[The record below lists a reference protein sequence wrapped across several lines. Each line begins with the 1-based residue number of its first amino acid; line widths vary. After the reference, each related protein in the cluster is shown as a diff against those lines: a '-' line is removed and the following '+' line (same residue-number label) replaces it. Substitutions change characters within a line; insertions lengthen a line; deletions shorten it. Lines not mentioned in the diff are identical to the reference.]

1 MILLPVAVE
10 PVKAIMS
17 TIGLEVS
24 SSPTSPCP
32 VMTLSTPG
40 GIPASSA
47 AWAMTNASS
56 GVHGWGLSTTVQPAA
71 SAGATF
77 TTLSMNGK
85 LNGVMAPTTPTG
97 SRNSADPDIPFGPAV
112 GAPASTHS
120 NTCSIRMALERNI
133 PMEPPAWT

>member
-1 MILLPVAVE
+1 
-10 PVKAIMS
+10 
-17 TIGLEVS
+17 
-24 SSPTSPCP
+24 
-32 VMTLSTPG
+32 MTLSTPG

-47 AWAMTNASS
+47 AWAMRKASR

-71 SAGATF
+71 RAGATF

-85 LNGVMAPTTPTG
+85 LKGVMAPTTPTG
-97 SRNSADPDIPFGPAV
+97 SRNSADPVIPSGPAV

-120 NTCSIRMALERNI
+120 KTCSIWVALARNI